1 MRGILT
7 RLSLGK
13 AIEALK
19 PTDAELLDMNGYRE
33 LPGPPPPERSYK
45 AAPREG
51 VWATGPFLHNASVP
65 NLYEMLVPA
74 SQRSKTFKLGRDFD
88 PVKVG
93 IDTSGASGNQV
104 FDTTLPGN
112 ANVGHSFENGKRGN
126 GVIGPLLT
134 ERQRWALVEYLKSI
148 PEKDAQVSPY
158 RRPAEREDGEPALG
172 RAQPV
177 EALNRLRRRPNGRPI
192 EEAHVRPH

>member
-1 MRGILT
+1 
-7 RLSLGK
+7 
-13 AIEALK
+13 
-19 PTDAELLDMNGYRE
+19 MNGYRE

-65 NLYEMLVPA
+65 NLYEMLIPA

-93 IDTSGASGNQV
+93 IDTSGASGSQI
-104 FDTTLPGN
+104 FDTTLAGN

-148 PEKDAQVSPY
+148 PEKDAQVSPFGG
-158 RRPAEREDGEPALG
+158 PANAKTGNPPWAEPS
-172 RAQPV
+172 QWKP
-177 EALNRLRRRPNGRPI
+177 
-192 EEAHVRPH
+192 